1 MPRAIVLVL
10 LSVSSATA
18 ATSAWVHPDAQGRL
32 AYQTLPGG
40 DRIMDFSHAGYAG
53 GGVAL
58 PTGVPVK
65 ETVSPQG
72 ADDTAAIQA
81 ALDRVAALPLVDG
94 FRGAV
99 QLTPGEFHCS
109 ATLSLRA
116 GGVVLRGAGAGTNGT
131 TLKLIG
137 RPHAALAIGPASREA
152 ARAAGPPVAVLSEYV
167 PAGARTLEV
176 RDAAGFAVGDVVLVN
191 HPVTPE
197 WVSFMGM
204 DHLVRS
210 GKAQTWIGAGG
221 ELHEER
227 VIAAI
232 A

>member
-137 RPHAALAIGPASREA
+137 RASRDA

-191 HPVTPE
+191 HPV
-197 WVSFMGM
+197 
-204 DHLVRS
+204 
-210 GKAQTWIGAGG
+210 
-221 ELHEER
+221 
-227 VIAAI
+227 
-232 A
+232 